1 MEGII
6 IFNPLT
12 NKLSGFTNLT
22 AEDRGALDNM
32 VVDSVRRQAHTDL
45 IRDGDRPSHV
55 IIMLEGWAY
64 RYKVLADGSRQ
75 IMAYLLPGDLCD
87 PHIFILDKMDHSIGL
102 LTNAK
107 LAFIPRETIMGLTDC
122 CPRIARGFW
131 WSTLVD
137 EAVLR
142 HWLLNLGQRNAYDRI
157 AHLFCELWDR
167 LTQIGLRNGNQMEV
181 PLTQE
186 ELGDTMGL
194 TNVHINRMIKQMRKD
209 GLIEMNNKCLR
220 ILDIE
225 RLRAIAGY
233 DPTYLHLKRDD
244 QADLRN

>member
-1 MEGII
+1 MKGMAIY
-6 IFNPLT
+6 NPLA
-12 NKLSGFTNLT
+12 NKLRGFTDLFPDDHAMLN
-22 AEDRGALDNM
+22 EM
-32 VVDSVRRQAHTDL
+32 VTSPVRQRAHTD
-45 IRDGDRPSHV
+45 IISEGDRPTNV

-87 PHIFILDKMDHSIGL
+87 QHIFILDRMDHSIGL
-102 LTNAK
+102 LTDAK
-107 LAFIPRETIMGLTDC
+107 LAFIPEETIVTLTDR
-122 CPRIARGFW
+122 CPRVARGFW

-142 HWLLNLGQRNAYDRI
+142 HWLLNMGQRDAYARI

-167 LTQIGLRNGNQMEV
+167 LTQVGLRTGNQMEV

-194 TNVHINRMIKQMRKD
+194 TGVHINRMIKRMREE
-209 GLIEMNNKCLR
+209 GLIELRNKCLH
-220 ILDIE
+220 ILDID

-233 DPTYLHLKRDD
+233 DPSYLHLNRRD
-244 QADLRN
+244 